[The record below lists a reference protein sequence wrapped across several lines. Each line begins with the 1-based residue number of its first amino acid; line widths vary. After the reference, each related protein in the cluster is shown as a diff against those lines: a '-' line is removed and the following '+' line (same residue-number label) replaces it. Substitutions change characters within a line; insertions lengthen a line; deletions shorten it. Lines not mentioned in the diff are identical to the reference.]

1 MNFLENALRLWK
13 STNTSGTMVTDE
25 WQMYA
30 IEHPNIDK
38 NRFLHMDTWRT
49 PQLNVTRAEQ
59 QLSSL
64 RHPFQLFSPVK
75 AAQETV
81 EKFSESFFL

>member
-1 MNFLENALRLWK
+1 MNFLENAVRLWK
-13 STNTSGTMVTDE
+13 STNTTSRAMVVDE
-25 WQMYA
+25 WKMYA

-38 NRFLHMDTWRT
+38 NRFDTT
-49 PQLNVTRAEQ
+49 PELNITMADQ

-81 EKFSESFFL
+81 KNFQKAFCHN